1 MGAQGVWIMS
11 PAEPTSSQVNLHV
24 RTFCMKIQTR
34 EYAVLTQHLM
44 KSNGSMKVQSEVRMH
59 ISSQIVQDGD
69 KVIGISI
76 QVRT

>member
-1 MGAQGVWIMS
+1 
-11 PAEPTSSQVNLHV
+11 
-24 RTFCMKIQTR
+24 MKIQTR